1 MFTKTNNNNTFKD
14 CFMLSKDK
22 FDAHIYSR
30 FDMRWLAIEHE
41 S

>member
-22 FDAHIYSR
+22 FDAHIKIWYEV
-30 FDMRWLAIEHE
+30 AGN
-41 S
+41 